1 RISGTCSPTCA
12 HYVPAGSPL
21 KTSNICVCRSA
32 GSKPATIWP
41 YGSITRKRSRRG
53 DPPRSCISLFSYRIR
68 STWMSTSTATLRL
81 DLSARP
87 LRLQQAGRFQSAMLD
102 SADVDLIGTSNWWDR
117 AQTALETGAAT
128 GTRFSEVVSATARK
142 LQITWALSKETSAE
156 IGRLTTELSDPAAFA
171 EWRELC
177 QRDAVYVTALTRIHR
192 QARRK
197 ATR

>member
-1 RISGTCSPTCA
+1 
-12 HYVPAGSPL
+12 
-21 KTSNICVCRSA
+21 
-32 GSKPATIWP
+32 
-41 YGSITRKRSRRG
+41 
-53 DPPRSCISLFSYRIR
+53 
-68 STWMSTSTATLRL
+68 MSTAPVSPPLPLAA
-81 DLSARP
+81 LSLP
-87 LRLQQAGRFQSAMLD
+87 IQQAVRFQSAMLD

-142 LQITWALSKETSAE
+142 LQITWALSRETAE
-156 IGRLTTELSDPAAFA
+156 EVTRLTEELSDPAAFA

-197 ATR
+197 AAR